1 MEQDSFRE
9 GLAGLG
15 VLEYAPDVSL
25 TGRGWSIANSDGA
38 MRCLARV
45 DRRREAK
52 ASRYPFPAFIA
63 S

>member
-25 TGRGWSIANSDGA
+25 TGRGA